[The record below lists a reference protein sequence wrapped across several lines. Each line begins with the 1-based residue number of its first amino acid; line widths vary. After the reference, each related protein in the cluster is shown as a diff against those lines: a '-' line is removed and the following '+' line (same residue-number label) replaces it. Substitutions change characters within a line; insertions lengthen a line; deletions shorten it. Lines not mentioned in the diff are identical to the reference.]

1 MLSVP
6 RKTFNFAIDM
16 KQIPK
21 IIQDNAAE
29 QGFNAVEFI
38 GEREDAQA
46 FSVGCVDEDGEPLPT
61 GLPTV
66 FLLKEDKVTVKRG
79 VEALDL
85 L

>member
-1 MLSVP
+1 
-6 RKTFNFAIDM
+6 M

-21 IIQDNAAE
+21 IVQDKAAE

-38 GEREDAQA
+38 GEREGAQA
-46 FSVGCVDEDGEPLPT
+46 FSVGCVDEDGEHLPT

-66 FLLKEDKVTVKRG
+66 FLLKGDKVTMKNG
-79 VEALDL
+79 LEALDL

>member
-1 MLSVP
+1 
-6 RKTFNFAIDM
+6 M

-21 IIQDNAAE
+21 IIQNKAAK

-38 GEREDAQA
+38 GERNGAQA
-46 FSVGCVDEDGEPLPT
+46 FSVGCVNEEGEPLPT

-66 FLLKEDKVTVKRG
+66 FLLRGDKVTVKSG
-79 VEALDL
+79 IEALDL

>member
-1 MLSVP
+1 
-6 RKTFNFAIDM
+6 M

-21 IIQDNAAE
+21 IIQDKADE

-38 GEREDAQA
+38 GEREGAQA
-46 FSVGCVDEDGEPLPT
+46 FSVGCVDEDGESLPT

-66 FLLKEDKVTVKRG
+66 FLLKGDKVTMKNG
-79 VEALDL
+79 LEALDL

>member
-1 MLSVP
+1 
-6 RKTFNFAIDM
+6 M

-21 IIQDNAAE
+21 IIQDKADE

-38 GEREDAQA
+38 GEREGAQA

-61 GLPTV
+61 ELPTV
-66 FLLKEDKVTVKRG
+66 FLLKGDKVTVKIG
-79 VEALDL
+79 LEALDL

>member
-1 MLSVP
+1 
-6 RKTFNFAIDM
+6 M

-21 IIQDNAAE
+21 IVQDKAAE

-38 GEREDAQA
+38 GEREGAQA
-46 FSVGCVDEDGEPLPT
+46 FSVGCVDEDGDPLPT

-66 FLLKEDKVTVKRG
+66 FLLKRNKVTVKNG
-79 VEALDL
+79 IEALDL

>member
-1 MLSVP
+1 
-6 RKTFNFAIDM
+6 M

-21 IIQDNAAE
+21 IIQDKAAE

-38 GEREDAQA
+38 GEREGAQA

-66 FLLKEDKVTVKRG
+66 FLLKGNKVTVKNG
-79 VEALDL
+79 IEAPDL

>member
-1 MLSVP
+1 
-6 RKTFNFAIDM
+6 M

-21 IIQDNAAE
+21 IIQDKADE

-38 GEREDAQA
+38 GEREGAQA

-61 GLPTV
+61 ELPTV
-66 FLLKEDKVTVKRG
+66 FLLKGDKVTVKNG
-79 VEALDL
+79 IEALDL